1 MNERPPVVSSI
12 PGRNRASPGETLVM
26 RADDRIGSLSEAG
39 VLQGQGWCKR
49 EKEDGSKMGLKPGP
63 GACDE
68 GITGAVK

>member
-1 MNERPPVVSSI
+1 
-12 PGRNRASPGETLVM
+12 M

-63 GACDE
+63 GGCDE
-68 GITGAVK
+68 VITGAVK